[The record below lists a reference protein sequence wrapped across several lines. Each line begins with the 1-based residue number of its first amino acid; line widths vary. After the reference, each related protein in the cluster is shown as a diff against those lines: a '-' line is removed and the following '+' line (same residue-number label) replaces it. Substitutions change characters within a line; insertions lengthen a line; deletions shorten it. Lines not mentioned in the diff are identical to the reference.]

1 MSILKRIGTLA
12 LGLTLMT
19 GTCVSAEGTEDLK
32 RIASPGEAEEFVR
45 TLLGE
50 DPASLDGK
58 YLMSAEMDDYLN
70 KNGGFAGLA
79 KSLAA
84 LGPASEICPAYET
97 AAGGMRAYRIP
108 CRFAAMPLDLLLTL
122 DRDGAVAGLTT
133 QLFTGGEPETEDEEK
148 SFTETE
154 LALPEPELNGKL
166 PGTLTMPEG
175 GGPFPAVVLIHG
187 SGPSDRDESI
197 YALKPFRDIAEG
209 LAEKG
214 IAVYRFDKRTYV
226 YGKEL
231 AGDKTATLMD
241 ESVLDAAEAVQLL
254 AEQEKIDSSRIWVL
268 GHSLGGT
275 AVPAIDRELKYRP
288 VQAYGYILMAA
299 GVRRLDEIM
308 KEQYAFLAELD
319 PALEAECDAVTAE
332 LQNLEN
338 PEALTDD
345 DRVAGV
351 YAAYWKWLLEYDM
364 TGLAAEI
371 TAPCMVLQGEEDYQ
385 ATMEDFNI
393 LRDALGGKDNW
404 TFKSYPGLTH
414 VFMEGKKADGPAAF
428 MGEKHV
434 SGEVIADI
442 ADFILEK

>member
-1 MSILKRIGTLA
+1 MSILKRIGALA
-12 LGLTLMT
+12 VGLAMLA
-19 GTCVSAEGTEDLK
+19 GTCACAEGTEGPK
-32 RIASPGEAEEFVR
+32 QIASPEEAEAFVR

-58 YLMSAEMDDYLN
+58 YRMSAQLDDYLQ

-97 AAGGMRAYRIP
+97 TAGGMTAYRIP

-122 DRDGAVAGLTT
+122 DKNGAVAGLTT
-133 QLFTGGEPETEDEEK
+133 QLFTGGEPEAKDEEK
-148 SFTETE
+148 AFTEME
-154 LALPEPELNGKL
+154 LALPVPELNGEL
-166 PGTLTMPEG
+166 PGTLTLPEG
-175 GGPFPAVVLIHG
+175 DGPFPAVVLIHG
-187 SGPSDRDESI
+187 SGPSDRDETI

-226 YGKEL
+226 YGQEL
-231 AGDKTATLMD
+231 AGDKTATLED
-241 ESVLDAAEAVQLL
+241 ESVLDAAAAVQLL

-275 AVPAIDRELKYRP
+275 AVPAIDRELKNLP
-288 VQAYGYILMAA
+288 VQAHGYILMAA
-299 GVRRLDEIM
+299 GARRLDETM
-308 KEQYAFLAELD
+308 KEQYAFLAELE
-319 PALEAECDAVTAE
+319 PALEGERDAMTAE
-332 LQNLEN
+332 LQKLEN

-345 DRVAGV
+345 EQVAGV

-371 TAPCMVLQGEEDYQ
+371 TAPCLVLQGEEDYQ

-393 LRDALGGKDNW
+393 LRDALDGKENW
-404 TFKSYPGLTH
+404 TFRSWPGLTH
-414 VFMEGKKADGPAAF
+414 VFMEGKKADGPAAY